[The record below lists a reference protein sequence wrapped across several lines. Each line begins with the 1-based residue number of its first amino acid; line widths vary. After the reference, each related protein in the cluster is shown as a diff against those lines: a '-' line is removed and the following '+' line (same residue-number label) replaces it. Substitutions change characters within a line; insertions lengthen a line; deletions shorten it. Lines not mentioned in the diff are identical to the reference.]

1 MSVRH
6 PSRAVQDD
14 SHLPKL
20 SETSLSAWDVEVG
33 HLLMSK
39 TSAKAISLAPGGL
52 QGLQEK
58 VQHRAP

>member
-20 SETSLSAWDVEVG
+20 SETSLSAWDVAVG
-33 HLLMSK
+33 HLPMSK